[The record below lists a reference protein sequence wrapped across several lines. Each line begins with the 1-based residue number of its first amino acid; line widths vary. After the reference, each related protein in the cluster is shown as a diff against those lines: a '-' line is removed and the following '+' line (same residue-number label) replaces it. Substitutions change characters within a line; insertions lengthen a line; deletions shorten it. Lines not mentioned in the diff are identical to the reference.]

1 MIGRVRLLRT
11 IRLFTGA
18 TDTSF
23 LVITHYMRILNYLDP
38 DVVHIM
44 LDGRVVKSGGPE
56 LAHELEDKRYNSIR
70 TEFGIEAKAEEKEV
84 AAG

>member
-11 IRLFTGA
+11 IRLLTGG
-18 TDTSF
+18 TDISF

-56 LAHELEDKRYNSIR
+56 LAHELEEKGYNSIR
-70 TEFGIEAKAEEKEV
+70 TELGIEVEAQEKEV
-84 AAG
+84 AAR